1 LEVLVHRASNFN
13 LEWGFLAPAPSFL
26 RALRLVVVA
35 TAIGATTSA
44 AAVFAL
50 MRQPAAEES
59 IATRTMVR
67 SVGQAPPTGRGP
79 AAAQTQIQTEQAVR
93 PGKSPA
99 RESADAPVHPRAAAT
114 GTPTEAP
121 SIIAEAPAGRE
132 ASEISASPAK
142 EAAPS
147 LKPPSKKPRLT
158 SLDER
163 RVVATRYAN
172 RPASPSA
179 GNTAH
184 NSVIRHNDSNVVHH
198 DESVVGRTIRVT
210 GDIVAATQRA
220 IFAVAMIP

>member
-1 LEVLVHRASNFN
+1 LEVLVHRAGNFN

-26 RALRLVVVA
+26 RAVRLVVVA

-59 IATRTMVR
+59 IAARTLVR
-67 SVGQAPPTGRGP
+67 SVGQAPPTGRAP
-79 AAAQTQIQTEQAVR
+79 AAAQTQIQTEQVAG
-93 PGKSPA
+93 PSKSPA
-99 RESADAPVHPRAAAT
+99 SESADAPVHPRAPAT
-114 GTPTEAP
+114 VALTEAP
-121 SIIAEAPAGRE
+121 SMIVEAPAARE
-132 ASEISASPAK
+132 AREISVSPAK

-172 RPASPSA
+172 RPASPPA
-179 GNTAH
+179 GNTAR
-184 NSVIRHNDSNVVHH
+184 NSVIRHNNSNVMHH
-198 DESVVGRTIRVT
+198 DESVVARTIRVT